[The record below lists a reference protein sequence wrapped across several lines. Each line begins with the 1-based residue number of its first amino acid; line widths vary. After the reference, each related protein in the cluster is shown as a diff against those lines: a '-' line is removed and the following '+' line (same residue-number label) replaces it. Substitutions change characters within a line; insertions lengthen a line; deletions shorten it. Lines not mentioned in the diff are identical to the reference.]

1 MSPCHRVKLGK
12 EKTRIQNNRI
22 VDQWEVMIHLKL
34 LLCNIVIIKSDKT
47 KKKKKKKKSI
57 VEFTQ
62 NNLVTSC

>member
-34 LLCNIVIIKSDKT
+34 LLCVTLLLSKVIKP
-47 KKKKKKKKSI
+47 KKKKKINSRIHTK
-57 VEFTQ
+57 
-62 NNLVTSC
+62 